1 MDVLIIL
8 AVALLPVAVL
18 FWYILKQDKYKGEP
32 FSLLFKALALGVWSA
47 VLAAALAYLIISL
60 GIVPDS
66 DNITSLYD
74 AISISFLGAALPEEL
89 MKFLMF
95 WVVVN
100 KNKHFDEHV
109 DGVVYASCVAL
120 GFAGIENILY
130 LFGNT
135 DEWVSVGI
143 VRALLAVPMHWGC
156 GILMGYYFSL
166 VHFGL
171 KNDIKTKVMILAAPI
186 LCHGIYDSLLF
197 SVGVEPLLG
206 LVLMPFLIFFLVK
219 FHKRCRQKIV
229 ALLQSDMEVML
240 EQARR
245 EAEMQEDNVQ

>member
-1 MDVLIIL
+1 
-8 AVALLPVAVL
+8 
-18 FWYILKQDKYKGEP
+18 
-32 FSLLFKALALGVWSA
+32 
-47 VLAAALAYLIISL
+47 
-60 GIVPDS
+60 
-66 DNITSLYD
+66 
-74 AISISFLGAALPEEL
+74 
-89 MKFLMF
+89 MF

-130 LFGNT
+130 LFDNT

-171 KNDIKTKVMILAAPI
+171 KNDLKTKVMILAAPI
-186 LCHGIYDSLLF
+186 ICHGIYDSLLF

-206 LVLMPFLIFFLVK
+206 LVIMPFLIFFLVK

-229 ALLQSDMEVML
+229 ALLQSDVEVML

-245 EAEMQEDNVQ
+245 EAEMQEDNV